1 VDEQLKARDRLD
13 AMEFI
18 RRCSGIDK
26 RKPGKQKRTTFTV
39 VARSAAEL
47 AQLDAP
53 PIAPDPLPS
62 TESGPGAPR

>member
-18 RRCSGIDK
+18 RRSGIDK
-26 RKPGKQKRTTFTV
+26 QKPGKQKRTTFTV